1 MYAQKDWEDI
11 DNKIDVY
18 KQIFLSDA
26 EIIEKYN
33 CINPEHISEI
43 YRLAKND
50 FWAYLDINRYMQ
62 THKNLNTEK
71 KKLKKES
78 EDATIELIDRFY
90 PLFKKYLSIIKTG
103 QINFSDIS
111 ERLFMALFIGDKK
124 LKLALYG
131 KIPLDKEIKSAI
143 YQRFN
148 FIKETY
154 GHLET
159 EEIMLDL
166 KMLFIGMMKRYKRT
180 NRSFCC
186 YVSNAFRYEVFRH
199 IQKFNRNPLNIHY
212 KNLQYEDCTK
222 IKSPDVIDY
231 DDMEDKIYKNA
242 LGLPDMTWIQGETCS
257 DAFSSLTPLERKII
271 SKYYL
276 EHMCDRQIA
285 DYYGMH
291 VNTCN
296 AKRRKALN
304 KLVKAL
310 GYQPSDVKH
319 SRNSG
324 KKALF

>member
-1 MYAQKDWEDI
+1 MYAQKDWEEI
-11 DNKIDVY
+11 DDMVDLY

-26 EIIEKYN
+26 EVIERYKCVDPRQLDVMYKT
-33 CINPEHISEI
+33 
-43 YRLAKND
+43 AKND
-50 FWAYLDINRYMQ
+50 FWFFLDSHNYMQ
-62 THKNLNTEK
+62 THPSLEDTK
-71 KKLKKES
+71 KQLKEES
-78 EDATIELIDRFY
+78 SQATSDLIERFY

-103 QINFSDIS
+103 QINFSDMS
-111 ERLFMALFIGDKK
+111 ERLLTALFIGDKK

-131 KIPLDKEIKSAI
+131 KIALSKDIKSAI

-166 KMLFIGMMKRYKRT
+166 KMLFITLMKRYKRT

-186 YVSNAFRYEVFRH
+186 YVSNAYRYEVFRH
-199 IQKFNRNPLNIHY
+199 IQKFNKNPLNIHY
-212 KNLQYEDCTK
+212 KTMQYEDYTK

-231 DDMEDKIYKNA
+231 DDIEDKIYKNE
-242 LGLPDMTWIQGETCS
+242 LDLPDMSWIQGETCS
-257 DAFSSLTPLERKII
+257 DVFSILTPEERKIL

-285 DYYGMH
+285 DFYGVH

-296 AKRRKALN
+296 SKRRAAVA
-304 KLVKAL
+304 KLIKYL
-310 GYQPSDVKH
+310 GLTKDDIRR

-324 KKALF
+324 KKSLF

>member
-1 MYAQKDWEDI
+1 MYAQKDWEEI
-11 DNKIDVY
+11 DDMVDTY

-26 EIIEKYN
+26 EVIEKYN
-33 CINPEHISEI
+33 CINPQQLDTM
-43 YRLAKND
+43 YRMAKND
-50 FWAYLDINRYMQ
+50 CWFYLDINKYVS
-62 THKNLNTEK
+62 THPILEETRKQ
-71 KKLKKES
+71 LKQES
-78 EDATIELIDRFY
+78 NDATVMLIDRFY

-111 ERLFMALFIGDKK
+111 ERLLMALFIGDKK

-131 KIPLDKEIKSAI
+131 KIPLDKETKSAI

-166 KMLFIGMMKRYKRT
+166 KMLFIVLMKRYKRT

-186 YVSNAFRYEVFRH
+186 YVSNSYRYEVFRH
-199 IQKFNRNPLNIHY
+199 IQKFNKNPLNIHY
-212 KNLQYEDCTK
+212 KNMQYEDFTK

-231 DDMEDKIYKNA
+231 DDIEDKIYKNS
-242 LGLPDMTWIQGETCS
+242 LGLPDLTWIQGETCS
-257 DAFSSLTPLERKII
+257 DAFSILTPEERKIL

-285 DYYGMH
+285 EFYGLH

-296 AKRRKALN
+296 QKRRAAVD
-304 KLVKAL
+304 KLIKYL
-310 GYQPSDVKH
+310 GLTRDDVCR

-324 KKALF
+324 KKALL

>member
-1 MYAQKDWEDI
+1 MYAQKDWEEI
-11 DNKIDVY
+11 DDMVDTY

-26 EIIEKYN
+26 EVIEKYN
-33 CINPEHISEI
+33 CINPQQLDTM
-43 YRLAKND
+43 YRMAKND
-50 FWAYLDINRYMQ
+50 CWFYLDINKYVS
-62 THKNLNTEK
+62 THPTLEETRKQ
-71 KKLKKES
+71 LKQES
-78 EDATIELIDRFY
+78 NDATVMLIDRFY

-111 ERLFMALFIGDKK
+111 ERLLMALFIGDKK

-131 KIPLDKEIKSAI
+131 KIPLDKETKSAI

-166 KMLFIGMMKRYKRT
+166 KMLFIVLMKRYKRT

-186 YVSNAFRYEVFRH
+186 YVSNSYRYEVFRH
-199 IQKFNRNPLNIHY
+199 IQKFNKNPLNIHY
-212 KNLQYEDCTK
+212 KNMQYEDFTK

-231 DDMEDKIYKNA
+231 DDIEDKIYKNS
-242 LGLPDMTWIQGETCS
+242 LGLPDLTWIQGETCS
-257 DAFSSLTPLERKII
+257 DAFSILTPEERKIL

-285 DYYGMH
+285 EFYGLH

-296 AKRRKALN
+296 QKRRAAVD
-304 KLVKAL
+304 KLIKYL
-310 GYQPSDVKH
+310 GLTRDDVCR

-324 KKALF
+324 KKALL

>member
-1 MYAQKDWEDI
+1 MYAQKDWEEI
-11 DNKIDVY
+11 DDMVDTY
-18 KQIFLSDA
+18 KQIFLSDT
-26 EIIEKYN
+26 EVIEKYD
-33 CINPEHISEI
+33 CINPQQLDMM
-43 YRLAKND
+43 YRMAKND
-50 FWAYLDINRYMQ
+50 CWFYLDINEYIKSHP
-62 THKNLNTEK
+62 TLEDTK
-71 KKLKKES
+71 KRLKSKS
-78 EDATIELIDRFY
+78 NDATTALIERFY

-131 KIPLDKEIKSAI
+131 KIPLDKEIKSQI

-154 GHLET
+154 GHLDT

-166 KMLFIGMMKRYKRT
+166 KMLFIVLMKRYKRT

-186 YVSNAFRYEVFRH
+186 YVSNTYRYEVFRH
-199 IQKFNRNPLNIHY
+199 IQKFNKNPLNIHY
-212 KNLQYEDCTK
+212 KNMQYEDCAK

-242 LGLPDMTWIQGETCS
+242 LGLPDITWIQGETCS
-257 DAFSSLTPLERKII
+257 DAFSILTPEERKIL

-285 DYYGMH
+285 EFYGLH

-296 AKRRKALN
+296 QKRRVAVD
-304 KLVKAL
+304 KLIKFFGL
-310 GYQPSDVKH
+310 TRDDVCR